1 MMTHSKIRVALL
13 GLGEVGE
20 LFAERLLAKIQES
33 KLPIE
38 IVAVADRDTESPVAL
53 GFKHSGVPVF
63 KHAFEVVKMGEHVDI
78 VFDLTGDPLVRR
90 ALRLQMKD
98 SGNTH
103 TVIVP
108 EMVAR
113 LLYLFFFEEMKFPDK
128 HKGKQGY

>member
-13 GLGEVGE
+13 GLGDVGE

-38 IVAVADRDTESPVAL
+38 IVAVADRNTESPVAL

-63 KHAFEVVKMGEHVDI
+63 KHAFEVIKMGAHVDI

-98 SGNTH
+98 AGNTH

-113 LLYLFFFEEMKFPDK
+113 LLYMFFFEETQFPDK
-128 HKGKQGY
+128 HKDKQGY